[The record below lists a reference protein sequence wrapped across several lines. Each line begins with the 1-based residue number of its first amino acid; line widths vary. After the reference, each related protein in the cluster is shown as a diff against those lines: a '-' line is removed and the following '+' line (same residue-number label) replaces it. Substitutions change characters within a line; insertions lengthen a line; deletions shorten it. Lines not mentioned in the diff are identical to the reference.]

1 MDLVA
6 ETRAEAQISSP
17 TTGPAISSGVAP
29 HEFKNTP
36 NILAHFRSDMVKW
49 MKYVS
54 ALRTWTTTQWIIAGL
69 GGLTT
74 FLAIGLP
81 TDVIDNPVFGR
92 AIDETPWA
100 MPVLIIT
107 SVLAALLVGTY
118 VNAQPFDRAAKSGSF
133 GGMLAFFAVGC
144 PVCNKLVLIALGT
157 TGAVNY
163 FEPVQPYLAV
173 LGIAALAYAFHKRIV
188 TASFCSV
195 APALK

>member
-1 MDLVA
+1 MSV
-6 ETRAEAQISSP
+6 
-17 TTGPAISSGVAP
+17 
-29 HEFKNTP
+29 
-36 NILAHFRSDMVKW
+36 
-49 MKYVS
+49 
-54 ALRTWTTTQWIIAGL
+54 LRTWTTTQWIIAGL

-118 VNAQPFDRAAKSGSF
+118 VNAQPFDRAAKSGTV

-163 FEPVQPYLAV
+163 FEPVQPYLGAI
-173 LGIAALAYAFHKRIV
+173 GIIALAYALHQRLNN
-188 TASFCSV
+188 
-195 APALK
+195 LKLCTI